1 MIITAVKIKGREN
14 KRREIIQTL
23 SCITDQVKQCKGC
36 TGASCY
42 QDINDQDTFYHVQE
56 WMSQQD
62 LDDHLN
68 SKLFSALLGIQSILQ
83 ETPQVE
89 FMSRKDELPGE
100 NR

>member
-1 MIITAVKIKGREN
+1 MIITAVKIRGREN

-23 SCITDQVKQCKGC
+23 NCITDQVKQCKGC
-36 TGASCY
+36 IGASCY

-56 WMSQQD
+56 WMSQQE

-68 SKLFSALLGIQSILQ
+68 SKLFSALLGIKSILT

-89 FMSRKDELPGE
+89 FMSKRGELLQK